1 LHKLAR
7 RKDHRGRPW
16 KENRS
21 VLNGSLWILRT
32 GVPWADLPRY
42 PSYQTCLRR
51 FQYWVRSGLRRSVL
65 EILAHALHD
74 EGYLDLREAFIDES
88 ITVSLPA
95 PS

>member
-1 LHKLAR
+1 
-7 RKDHRGRPW
+7 
-16 KENRS
+16 
-21 VLNGSLWILRT
+21 
-32 GVPWADLPRY
+32 
-42 PSYQTCLRR
+42 
-51 FQYWVRSGLRRSVL
+51 VRSGLRRSVL